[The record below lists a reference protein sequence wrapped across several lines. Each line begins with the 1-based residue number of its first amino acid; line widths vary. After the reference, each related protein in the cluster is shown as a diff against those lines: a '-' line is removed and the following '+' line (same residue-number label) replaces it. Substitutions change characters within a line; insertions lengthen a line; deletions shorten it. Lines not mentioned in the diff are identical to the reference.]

1 MSKKLKIAGAAEE
14 AADVLAASFVD
25 DNRLVLA
32 GKSVAEVEV
41 CTLLEVDHTL
51 VASLIVEI

>member
-1 MSKKLKIAGAAEE
+1 MPKKLKIAGAAEE